1 MRCWAHLSF
10 TAAVIALVALSPIKV
25 LALDMPGPSV
35 QEVLVKSTL
44 LTLNDAVATENFAV
58 FHAKL
63 SKPFRD
69 QFPPEKLKAVFQNL
83 IDKHAVFDAVV
94 AGRMISDEE
103 AKIDEKGA
111 RKLKGHFETTP
122 KRVKYERGF
131 IQSEGAWKRS
141 GVAIDIE

>member
-1 MRCWAHLSF
+1 MRCWAHSTLA
-10 TAAVIALVALSPIKV
+10 AAVIALAAMSSIKA
-25 LALDMPGPSV
+25 LALDMPGPAV

-94 AGRMISDEE
+94 AERMIADEE
-103 AKIDEKGA
+103 AKVDDKGVL
-111 RKLKGHFETTP
+111 KLKGHFETTP
-122 KRVKYERGF
+122 KRVKYELGF
-131 IQSEGAWKRS
+131 IQSEGAWKLS
-141 GVAIDIE
+141 GVTIDIE